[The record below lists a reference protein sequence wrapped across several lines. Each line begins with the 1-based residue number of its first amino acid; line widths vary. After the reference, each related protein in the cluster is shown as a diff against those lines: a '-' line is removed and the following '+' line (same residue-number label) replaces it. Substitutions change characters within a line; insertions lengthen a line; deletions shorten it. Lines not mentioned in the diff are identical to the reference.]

1 MDNYIVYGLGISGL
15 STVKFLA
22 QKFPNNSIIGTDD
35 NPQAISHDKIHE
47 ITNKFSNV
55 SFKSPELVSYNQ
67 NSKII
72 FSPGIPLYYPKKHK
86 ILEIC
91 KNTQAQL
98 MCDLE
103 LFYLLNKTNNHF
115 IGITGTNG
123 KSTTTALIGFVLKE
137 MNINC
142 EIAGNIGIPCFELTQ
157 NQNYC
162 YVFEISSYQLD
173 LVKNLKFD
181 VANLTNIT
189 PDHLD
194 RHGNM
199 ANYCN
204 AKKKIFANQT
214 HDDYA
219 IINIDNPQS
228 KIIFDQLAESSNNSP
243 KLFAISTKIIP
254 NNGFAIINNQ
264 LIVNIN
270 NVNIALPFSS
280 QYLFGE
286 HNFQNIAFAFAS
298 IYCYLLKINYFKD
311 NYLEVSKK
319 IVDSIKLFKGLKHRL
334 QIVKKIANI
343 CFINDSKATNAES
356 SEHALKAFDN
366 IFWILG
372 GKPKDGGIKSL
383 KPYFSKIIKAYLIG
397 EASDEFA
404 EFLEQNQVNYEKCFD
419 LKTAFSKSLND
430 AKNYSLNQNNILL
443 SPACASFDQWKN
455 FEERGEYFCNL
466 VNNIN

>member
-1 MDNYIVYGLGISGL
+1 
-15 STVKFLA
+15 
-22 QKFPNNSIIGTDD
+22 
-35 NPQAISHDKIHE
+35 
-47 ITNKFSNV
+47 
-55 SFKSPELVSYNQ
+55 
-67 NSKII
+67 
-72 FSPGIPLYYPKKHK
+72 
-86 ILEIC
+86 
-91 KNTQAQL
+91 
-98 MCDLE
+98 
-103 LFYLLNKTNNHF
+103 
-115 IGITGTNG
+115 
-123 KSTTTALIGFVLKE
+123 
-137 MNINC
+137 
-142 EIAGNIGIPCFELTQ
+142 CFELTQ